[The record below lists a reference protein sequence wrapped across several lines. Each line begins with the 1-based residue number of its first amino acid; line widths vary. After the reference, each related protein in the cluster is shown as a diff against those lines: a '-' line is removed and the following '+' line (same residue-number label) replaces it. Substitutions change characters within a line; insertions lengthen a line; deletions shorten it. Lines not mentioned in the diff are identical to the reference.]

1 LLQEG
6 REDRILPLIE
16 KGEEQMI
23 ERSSSETK
31 VAIAHR
37 PHTWRRTVWQ
47 FLRYCLVGGINT
59 AIDLLTLNIL
69 LWRFPTNNVQVLVV
83 YNSFAYTSGAVSSFF
98 LNKYWTFRHKHRTTW
113 REVIRFIAIL
123 LLEVLYS
130 NGLVW
135 LAGKALQPVIANP
148 TLWGNASKLIAVVVG
163 AVITYIFMRFWTFAS
178 SSQDKAKQQGVAHH
192 TTSEST
198 TTLMSKEVEHTHYAG
213 EDKI

>member
-1 LLQEG
+1 MRLTEKEKKQTI
-6 REDRILPLIE
+6 ED
-16 KGEEQMI
+16 
-23 ERSSSETK
+23 SSDETR

-37 PHTWRRTVWQ
+37 SPAWSSTVWQ
-47 FLRYCLVGGINT
+47 FLRYCLVGGVNT
-59 AIDLLTLNIL
+59 GIDLLTLNIL

-113 REVIRFIAIL
+113 REVIRFIVTL

-135 LAGKALQPVIANP
+135 IAGKALQPVIANP
-148 TLWGNASKLIAVVVG
+148 MLWGNASKLIAVAVG

-178 SSQDKAKQQGVAHH
+178 GSQDKAK
-192 TTSEST
+192 
-198 TTLMSKEVEHTHYAG
+198 
-213 EDKI
+213 